1 MDVTSRLAEWT
12 ADWDGNASEPAR
24 RWARSAVHDTI
35 GCVIAGAGDLG
46 ASRIRSA
53 ISGWGTGAA
62 SVAGSTEPAA
72 APWAALAN
80 GMAAHALDYD
90 DNIHYAM
97 THASAVILPAL
108 LALGEEIDASG
119 ADIIDAWLVGIEIQI
134 AVGHGV
140 NRLHYDNGF
149 HATSTV
155 GTIGTAAACARLLGL
170 DKTKTAH
177 AISLGFSMASGTKA
191 QFGTMAK
198 PFHAGMA
205 AKNAVIAARLAEAG
219 IDAAPE
225 PLDGRYGFRDLYV
238 GAASRGWEG
247 VLDDLG
253 RPLAVEKYGLEP
265 KCYPCCAGAHRAL
278 DGLLELQAAHHFD
291 AEDVERID
299 TLVGW
304 GNASSLLY
312 PEPQQ
317 EMEAR
322 FSMQYCIAAAL
333 LGHGL
338 RLSDFVLSAIRRPE
352 ARRLFSRITMRTHPR
367 GDAEAPA
374 ERKPAEISI
383 HLKDGRV
390 LSAKIQH
397 ARGTMFRPFSVSEL
411 DEKFR
416 DCAQG
421 LLPPD
426 SYAALRDQLLG
437 IEGLSSIRPVM
448 RHLRFATGGDR
459 GERFV
464 DRPYRRTPAR
474 ADQAQKP
481 IPH

>member
-1 MDVTSRLAEWT
+1 M
-12 ADWDGNASEPAR
+12 
-24 RWARSAVHDTI
+24 
-35 GCVIAGAGDLG
+35 
-46 ASRIRSA
+46 
-53 ISGWGTGAA
+53 
-62 SVAGSTEPAA
+62 
-72 APWAALAN
+72 
-80 GMAAHALDYD
+80 
-90 DNIHYAM
+90 
-97 THASAVILPAL
+97 

-155 GTIGTAAACARLLGL
+155 GTIGTAAACARLLDL
-170 DKTKTAH
+170 DASKTVH
-177 AISLGFSMASGTKA
+177 AMSLGFSMASGTKA

-205 AKNAVIAARLAEAG
+205 AKNAVIAALLAEAG
-219 IDAAPE
+219 IDGAPE
-225 PLDGRYGFRDLYV
+225 PLDGRYGFRSLYV
-238 GAASRGWEG
+238 GPASRGWEG

-278 DGLLELQAAHHFD
+278 DGLLELQAKHDFK
-291 AEDVERID
+291 AEDVEEIR

-333 LGHGL
+333 LGRGL
-338 RLSDFVLSAIRRPE
+338 RLSDFVLSAIHRPE
-352 ARRLFSRITMRTHPR
+352 ARKLFPLITMETHPR

-374 ERKPAEISI
+374 ERKPAEITI
-383 HLKDGRV
+383 RLKDGRV
-390 LSAKIQH
+390 LHSKIQH
-397 ARGTMFRPFSVSEL
+397 ARGTIFEPFDDAEL

-416 DCAQG
+416 DCAEG
-421 LLPPD
+421 LLPPE
-426 SYAALRDQLLG
+426 SYAALRDQLPG
-437 IEGLSSIRPVM
+437 IEAVSSIRPLM
-448 RHLRFATGGDR
+448 RHLRFFAAGDR
-459 GERFV
+459 GERFLE
-464 DRPYRRTPAR
+464 RSYRRTPTGRPSGWVDTGVRKRPSHRRAR
-474 ADQAQKP
+474 IDD
-481 IPH
+481 HGGHGHGRGSRRSV

>member
-1 MDVTSRLAEWT
+1 MDVTGRLAEWA
-12 ADWDGNASEPAR
+12 ADWNGEASEPAR
-24 RWARSAVHDTI
+24 RWARSALYDTI
-35 GCVIAGAGDLG
+35 GCIIAGAGDLG

-53 ISGWGTGAA
+53 VAPWGTGLA
-62 SVAGSTEPAA
+62 SAAGSAEPMP

-80 GMAAHALDYD
+80 GAAAHALDYD

-119 ADIIDAWLVGIEIQI
+119 ADIVDAWIVAIEIQI

-170 DKTKTAH
+170 DKAKMAH

-205 AKNAVIAARLAEAG
+205 AKNAILAARLADAG

-225 PLDGRYGFRDLYV
+225 PLDGRYGFRSLYV
-238 GAASRGWEG
+238 GPASRGWEG

-265 KCYPCCAGAHRAL
+265 KCYPSCAGAHRAL
-278 DGLLELQAAHHFD
+278 DGLLELQEKHGFE
-291 AEDVERID
+291 AEDVEAIH

-312 PEPQQ
+312 PDPQQ

-338 RLSDFVLSAIRRPE
+338 RLSDFVLSAIHRPE
-352 ARRLFSRITMRTHPR
+352 ARRLFPRITMTTHSR
-367 GDAEAPA
+367 DDAEAPA
-374 ERKPAEISI
+374 ERKPAEITI
-383 HLKDGRV
+383 RLKDGRV
-390 LSAKIQH
+390 LQSKIQH
-397 ARGTMFRPFSVSEL
+397 ARGTMFRPFSDAEL
-411 DEKFR
+411 EEKFR
-416 DCAQG
+416 DCAEG
-421 LLPPD
+421 LLPPE
-426 SYAALRDQLLG
+426 SYAALRDQLPR
-437 IEGLSSIRPVM
+437 IERLASIRGLM
-448 RHLRFATGGDR
+448 RHLRFAATGDR
-459 GERFV
+459 GERFIE
-464 DRPYRRTPAR
+464 RPYRRAAAGAGLVR
-474 ADQAQKP
+474 AEQ
-481 IPH
+481 